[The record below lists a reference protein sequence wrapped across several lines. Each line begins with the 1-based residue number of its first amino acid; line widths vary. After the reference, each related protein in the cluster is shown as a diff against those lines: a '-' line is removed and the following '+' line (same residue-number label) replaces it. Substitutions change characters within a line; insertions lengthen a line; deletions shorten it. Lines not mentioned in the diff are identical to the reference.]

1 MHAALDRLLSHF
13 NVEEVDLTEHI
24 RKKVRLFMAEH
35 NLKAHDA
42 VHVATAFAAEV
53 LDFASFDADYR
64 RVAGL
69 YLWNDRIYQASV

>member
-1 MHAALDRLLSHF
+1 
-13 NVEEVDLTEHI
+13 
-24 RKKVRLFMAEH
+24 MAEY